1 MARRRQSSWSTL
13 SVRTQAKT
21 GEARS
26 SSRIER
32 ALGGWVVPAP
42 PGPGAGRGERGAGA
56 TRALREAARDTGA
69 HAGGGPVRPPAARS
83 QVEGRGLSESPFS
96 RLDEQGGLACQGPR
110 EDYFTEGYRVCCE
123 ERLMEDTL
131 LRGTVKGQMTRV
143 RTHAHPCSH
152 AHKHTGR
159 EAGLEDLPHNV
170 RLYQRIKLVTC
181 LR

>member
-110 EDYFTEGYRVCCE
+110 EDYFTEWYRVCCE

-131 LRGTVKGQMTRV
+131 LRGTVKGQDESQDP
-143 RTHAHPCSH
+143 RTPLQPRTQTHGQRGW
-152 AHKHTGR
+152 TGR
-159 EAGLEDLPHNV
+159 STS
-170 RLYQRIKLVTC
+170 QREIISTH
-181 LR
+181 